1 MWTEFILAFTISIT
15 ILYLPGFLLLK
26 TLRLNSG
33 FSILFAPVASI
44 AIFAI
49 LTTVYGY
56 LHIICNVITVLAIPI
71 VLVFAIF
78 VSTQF
83 LLPGQ
88 KTLKITCLSKQKVI
102 ILFFYIFIGLIIC
115 CIFYVKPLDGSSS
128 FYNRYD
134 NITHINL
141 VRAFLESGVWSSF
154 YTSSYL
160 SSSESPLEFTGGFYP
175 SGWHYVVALTTQILQ
190 TPITTNINAVNAVFI
205 SAIYPSSVFFL
216 LYSLFKND
224 NLLLVCGSI
233 IALGF
238 TAFPWS
244 FFLKGPLI
252 SNFASFCLMPLVLA
266 AFILFVQKR
275 IWKISL
281 FTFLITA
288 FISFVSL
295 ALTQTN
301 ALFSVF
307 IFVVCFL
314 ISYLYKFPYKIPLLQ
329 RKKYLIT
336 ACVIICAIICWII
349 SYKLPFLQSVVSFS
363 WEKDLSLTDALFNL
377 GTLSLSASTPQF
389 LLMTAVLFGFIYLI
403 SKKEIWLLVPVLFMA
418 IGYLECRCGSGF
430 VKHFLVGFWYTDPYR
445 LAGNVTIFLTP
456 VAAAGVRLIIC
467 ILQTIT
473 DQALNVL
480 RLNTSRKL
488 IPLVTIILFA
498 TINYYPNYLYPKSN
512 QIVQT
517 PFGIIYQQM
526 ENIFNTSKEQVY
538 SSDEQR
544 FVNKALSVIPENSI
558 VINQPNDGS
567 VFSYG
572 INSLNTYYRFISIN
586 PSNETPE
593 SKLIRTSLYNYV
605 TDKEVQQAVQ
615 SIGAKY
621 VLLLDQGREWDDMPK
636 LPQSKSSEN
645 WIGIDSIDDST
656 PGFKVVLAEGD
667 MRLYEI
673 EPL

>member
-26 TLRLNSG
+26 TIRLNFS

-44 AIFAI
+44 AIFAFI
-49 LTTVYGY
+49 TTVYGY
-56 LHIICNVITVLAIPI
+56 LHIFCNVITVLAIPT
-71 VLVFAIF
+71 VLLFILLVG
-78 VSTQF
+78 TQ
-83 LLPGQ
+83 LLFRKQ
-88 KTLKITCLSKQKVI
+88 ATLKIVCLSKQEVL
-102 ILFFYIFIGLIIC
+102 ILLFYILIGLVVC
-115 CIFYVKPLDGSSS
+115 CIFYVKPLDGSNS

-154 YTSSYL
+154 STSNYL
-160 SSSESPLEFTGGFYP
+160 SSSQSPLDFTGSFYP
-175 SGWHYVVALTTQILQ
+175 SGWHYIVALTTQILQ
-190 TPITTNINAVNAVFI
+190 SPITTNINAVNAVFI
-205 SAIYPSSVFFL
+205 SIVYPSSVFFL
-216 LYSLFKND
+216 LYSLFKKD
-224 NLLLVCGSI
+224 SLLLECGSV

-244 FFLKGPLI
+244 FFLKGPLV

-266 AFILFVQKR
+266 AFILFIQKH
-275 IWKISL
+275 IWKVSL
-281 FTFLITA
+281 FAFLMTA

-301 ALFSVF
+301 ALFSAF
-307 IFVVCFL
+307 IFVVSFL
-314 ISYLYKFPYKIPLLQ
+314 ISYLYKFPYKNPLLQ
-329 RKKYLIT
+329 RKKYLVL
-336 ACVIICAIICWII
+336 ACVIICAVICWII
-349 SYKLPFLQSVVSFS
+349 SYELPFLQSVVSFS

-389 LLMTAVLFGFIYLI
+389 RLMTAVFFGFIHLI

-418 IGYLECRCGSGF
+418 ISYLECRCGSGF
-430 VKHFLVGFWYTDPYR
+430 IKHFLAGFWYTDPYR

-456 VAAAGVRLIIC
+456 VAAAGLKLIIC

-480 RLNTSRKL
+480 RLNASRKL

-498 TINYYPNYLYPKSN
+498 TINYYPNYLYPKSK

-526 ENIFNTSKEQVY
+526 ENIFNTSKEQIY

-544 FVNKALSVIPENSI
+544 FVDKALSLIPENSV

-572 INSLNTYYRFISIN
+572 INSLDTYYRFISIN

-593 SKLIRTSLYNYV
+593 SELIRTNLCNYA
-605 TDKEVQQAVQ
+605 TNKEVQQAVQ

-621 VLLLDQGREWDDMPK
+621 VLLLDQGKEWDDMPK
-636 LPQSKSSEN
+636 LPQSTEPEN
-645 WIGIDSIDDST
+645 WKGLDNIDDST
-656 PGFKVVLAEGD
+656 PGFKIVLAEGD